1 MPAPTAH
8 APFNFVPAS
17 QPIAWTIS
25 DDGGE
30 RTHSGT
36 IGISLTALEPLLV
49 AGKQEDGQ
57 PRRFFR
63 KDGQLCVPGTSIKG
77 VIRSMLEALSISQL
91 SPITPRSVFFRDLNN
106 KSYLK
111 RFVDDES
118 VPGVSIYRSR
128 AGYLR
133 KRDGLWEILPCTWA
147 KVGYNA
153 LLQAGIRYLARRGR
167 PSERVQALL
176 QDQAA
181 LRGIGGAIPMPA
193 DHHHPQP
200 QNQNLTLRYRRLSNV
215 VLGGSGR
222 LVTAGHMPTRHF
234 ETVFYPPDKET
245 TPISVEHLWEDFE
258 EWCDQHKQRKE
269 LLKALQSTEAKQYYK
284 HGVPVFWLEAGGST
298 PSKPVARA
306 FGFCQLF
313 CVPYRHSIERLAGD
327 RGSDEPVSLAER
339 IFGFT
344 DIRIDG
350 RSLSRRGRVTFGAAQ
365 CVTPTRELPA
375 QTVVPGNPSPTC
387 LGLYLKQ
394 EPPHRITRK
403 PKDHGLTTYDDRP
416 EQEAQL
422 RGRKFYWHRPRAWDG
437 PNALNVQND
446 RVSARYAPIDRGA
459 KFESTIHF
467 ERLTS
472 EELGAL
478 LAAIQLPQGH
488 AHKMGLGKPFGLG
501 SVRIEVIRLSL
512 LADAARYRSLGTR
525 ASLPETPLAR
535 VSEFTRVFEE
545 GVATIRGVKR
555 FEDIEEIRC
564 LRALTNYA
572 SAPPIERT
580 KYMKLQRPH
589 NDDRDSPVYANKPV
603 LPTATEVAQGQG

>member
-1 MPAPTAH
+1 MSAPTAH

-106 KSYLK
+106 NSYLT
-111 RFVDDES
+111 RFVDGES
-118 VPGVSIYRSR
+118 DPGVSIYRSR

-133 KRDGLWEILPCTWA
+133 KRDGLWEILPCEWA
-147 KVGYNA
+147 KVRYDA
-153 LLQAGIRYLARRGR
+153 LRQAGVRYQDERGR

-176 QDQAA
+176 KDQAA
-181 LRGIGGAIPMPA
+181 LRGIGGTIPMPA
-193 DHHHPQP
+193 DHRHPKP
-200 QNQNLTLRYRRLSNV
+200 WNPNLTLRYRRLSNV

-222 LVTAGHMPTRHF
+222 LVTAGHMQTRHF
-234 ETVFYPPDKET
+234 ETVFYPPDKKT

-258 EWCDQHKQRKE
+258 EWLDQHKQRGE
-269 LLKALQSTEAKQYYK
+269 LLKVLQSTAAKRYYE

-313 CVPYRHSIERLAGD
+313 CVPYRHSIEHLAGD
-327 RGSDEPVSLAER
+327 RASDEPVSLAER

-350 RSLSRRGRVTFGAAQ
+350 HSLSRKGRVTFGAAQ
-365 CVTPTRELPA
+365 CISPTRELPA

-387 LGLYLKQ
+387 LGLYLEQ
-394 EPPHRITRK
+394 EHPANIQRTNTN
-403 PKDHGLTTYDDRP
+403 HGLKTYDDNT
-416 EQEAQL
+416 AKL
-422 RGRKFYWHRPRAWDG
+422 RGRKFYWHRPRAWES
-437 PNALNVQND
+437 PNAPEAQND

-467 ERLTS
+467 ERLSAT
-472 EELGAL
+472 ELGAL
-478 LAAIQLPQGH
+478 LAAIQLPEGH

-501 SVRIEVIRLSL
+501 SVRVEIVRLSL
-512 LADAARYRSLGTR
+512 LEDGVRYRSLKAR
-525 ASLPETPLAR
+525 ASMPSTPLSR
-535 VSEFTRVFEE
+535 VSEFIGAFEARVAEICE
-545 GVATIRGVKR
+545 AAS
-555 FEDIEEIRC
+555 FEDIAEIRC
-564 LRALTNYA
+564 LRALTSYKA
-572 SAPPIERT
+572 APLINAT
-580 KYMKLQRPH
+580 GYMKLQRPDR
-589 NDDRDSPVYANKPV
+589 DDRSSPVYANKPV
-603 LPTATEVAQGQG
+603 LPSATEVAQRRG